1 MHKQAGRRLPAR
13 ETFFVISI
21 INNSGRK
28 KPRQRTKKMEAFV
41 TTGLVLKETR
51 YKESD
56 RILTILTP
64 ELGVISAAAQSS
76 LRLKS
81 KLFSACGLF
90 CYSEFTLVPGRNMYT
105 VREAEVKNVFHGISS
120 SIEGMSLAMYMAEM
134 AMTLSPTGQEAQREL
149 RLLLNCFY
157 MISESKTEERPATLI
172 RAHCMRCGTSALWT
186 TKKYLHSKF
195 LWAVWKSFPQW
206 QSAMH

>member
-1 MHKQAGRRLPAR
+1 
-13 ETFFVISI
+13 
-21 INNSGRK
+21 
-28 KPRQRTKKMEAFV
+28 MEAFV

-90 CYSEFTLVPGRNMYT
+90 CYSRVHTGAGPQHVHCAGSRSEKCLSRHLVQ
-105 VREAEVKNVFHGISS
+105 H
-120 SIEGMSLAMYMAEM
+120 
-134 AMTLSPTGQEAQREL
+134 
-149 RLLLNCFY
+149 
-157 MISESKTEERPATLI
+157 
-172 RAHCMRCGTSALWT
+172 
-186 TKKYLHSKF
+186 
-195 LWAVWKSFPQW
+195 
-206 QSAMH
+206 

>member
-64 ELGVISAAAQSS
+64 ELGVISGSSAEQPAAKEQAVQRVRAV
-76 LRLKS
+76 L
-81 KLFSACGLF
+81 LFRVHTGAGPRTCTLCGK
-90 CYSEFTLVPGRNMYT
+90 R
-105 VREAEVKNVFHGISS
+105 K
-120 SIEGMSLAMYMAEM
+120 
-134 AMTLSPTGQEAQREL
+134 
-149 RLLLNCFY
+149 
-157 MISESKTEERPATLI
+157 
-172 RAHCMRCGTSALWT
+172 
-186 TKKYLHSKF
+186 
-195 LWAVWKSFPQW
+195 
-206 QSAMH
+206 

>member
-1 MHKQAGRRLPAR
+1 
-13 ETFFVISI
+13 
-21 INNSGRK
+21 
-28 KPRQRTKKMEAFV
+28 MEAFV
-41 TTGLVLKETR
+41 TTGLVLKDR

-105 VREAEVKNVFHGISS
+105 VRK
-120 SIEGMSLAMYMAEM
+120 
-134 AMTLSPTGQEAQREL
+134 Q
-149 RLLLNCFY
+149 
-157 MISESKTEERPATLI
+157 K
-172 RAHCMRCGTSALWT
+172 
-186 TKKYLHSKF
+186 
-195 LWAVWKSFPQW
+195 
-206 QSAMH
+206 

>member
-28 KPRQRTKKMEAFV
+28 EAFV

-90 CYSEFTLVPGRNMYT
+90 C
-105 VREAEVKNVFHGISS
+105 
-120 SIEGMSLAMYMAEM
+120 
-134 AMTLSPTGQEAQREL
+134 
-149 RLLLNCFY
+149 
-157 MISESKTEERPATLI
+157 
-172 RAHCMRCGTSALWT
+172 
-186 TKKYLHSKF
+186 
-195 LWAVWKSFPQW
+195 
-206 QSAMH
+206 

>member
-1 MHKQAGRRLPAR
+1 
-13 ETFFVISI
+13 
-21 INNSGRK
+21 
-28 KPRQRTKKMEAFV
+28 MEAFV

-90 CYSEFTLVPGRNMYT
+90 CYSELTLVPGRNMYT
-105 VREAEVKNVFHGISS
+105 VREAEVKNVFHGI
-120 SIEGMSLAMYMAEM
+120 LLHLY
-134 AMTLSPTGQEAQREL
+134 
-149 RLLLNCFY
+149 LLLHQLHQLY
-157 MISESKTEERPATLI
+157 P
-172 RAHCMRCGTSALWT
+172 
-186 TKKYLHSKF
+186 YLLF
-195 LWAVWKSFPQW
+195 LL
-206 QSAMH
+206 